1 MHRVVTRH
9 VQGSD
14 ASCPCLSSAWP
25 SDYTHYGH
33 PTIRATQGHGSA
45 SAWFLCSL
53 YTERIAC
60 CVALHVLLR
69 TLRHCGMVVGVYK
82 RHHSGN

>member
-1 MHRVVTRH
+1 MYRVVTRH

-14 ASCPCLSSAWP
+14 ASCSCLSRA
-25 SDYTHYGH
+25 SDYTHYNH
-33 PTIRATQGHGSA
+33 LTIRATQGHGSA
-45 SAWFLCSL
+45 SAWFLRSL